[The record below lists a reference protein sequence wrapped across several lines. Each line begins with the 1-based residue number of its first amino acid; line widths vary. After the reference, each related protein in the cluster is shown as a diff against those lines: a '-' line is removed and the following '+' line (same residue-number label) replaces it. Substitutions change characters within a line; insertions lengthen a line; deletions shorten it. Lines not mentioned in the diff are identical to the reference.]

1 MIIRAAILSIPQY
14 DEQAIAAV
22 QALLQATS
30 SDIYVVRTESV
41 DGQRYW
47 VEEVLRRWCDEE
59 ELDLI
64 LTIGATMPAAGPS
77 GMENTPE
84 ATATILERQLPGFS
98 EVMRQSAGE
107 ETTLAYLDRGVA
119 GIRGRTLIVN
129 LPAGAAP
136 AHLFLEAI
144 AELLMPTVLHL
155 NNNSEAPTLAE
166 QLQFDG
172 MGATQ
177 PAEQP
182 PASAGQTTPDGTQ
195 PTGRTQKPL
204 DPAEFAEFL
213 QRNSSSTS
221 KDE

>member
-30 SDIYVVRTESV
+30 SNIYVTRTESV

-64 LTIGATMPAAGPS
+64 LTIGGTMPAAGPS
-77 GMENTPE
+77 GMEITPE
-84 ATATILERQLPGFS
+84 ATATIIERQLQGFS
-98 EVMRQSAGE
+98 EVMRQSAGA
-107 ETTLAYLDRGVA
+107 ETMLAYLDRGVA

-136 AHLFLEAI
+136 AHLFLEAV
-144 AELLMPTVLHL
+144 ADLLMPTILHL
-155 NNNSEAPTLAE
+155 NHKPEAPSLAE

-172 MGATQ
+172 TDAIQ
-177 PAEQP
+177 PAEQS
-182 PASAGQTTPDGTQ
+182 PAPAGKTTPDGTQ
-195 PTGRTQKPL
+195 PTRSAPKPL
-204 DPAEFAEFL
+204 DPAEFAAFL
-213 QRNSSSTS
+213 QRNSSSTA